1 MLLPDLGC
9 AARRGCPVGRQSA
22 PVTLS
27 PWFVFFQDRVRD
39 RPEKE
44 SSSGAPGALRGL
56 CPAGGGVQAPA
67 FENRFVHSLSEL
79 LDSLSPSSAL
89 RGLRVYA
96 LDILVHGGVRVVL
109 CRFTQKCAECFLA
122 EVRAVYGEAFL
133 LCPEIVISVLPGGR
147 AGTDGICLCPTSKLC
162 FESVWVPVGAIFCY
176 SKQNV

>member
-1 MLLPDLGC
+1 MLHAVAALLAGNPRPSCSRHGLCSCRTVFATGLRRRAAPALPVPC
-9 AARRGCPVGRQSA
+9 ADSA
-22 PVTLS
+22 PL
-27 PWFVFFQDRVRD
+27 
-39 RPEKE
+39 
-44 SSSGAPGALRGL
+44 A
-56 CPAGGGVQAPA
+56 GGVQAPA
-67 FENRFVHSLSEL
+67 FGNRFVSSLSEL

-96 LDILVHGGVRVVL
+96 LDISVHGGVRVVL